1 MSGAVTRTLVAVAD
15 RSWVAFA
22 VLALLT
28 GVSTFGLFA
37 PQRWLERNRPAPEH
51 PAAPESAAPEPATP
65 PASSSPPQVT
75 AASAPP
81 PADSRFRLTDYD
93 VVVVAE
99 SERFFTPDGSRR
111 LRDVVESLRGLPE
124 VSDVLWMDDV
134 PPINLFS
141 LRDSVFPPATAS
153 QRLFDRARERA
164 LADPL
169 IGGQMLSEDG
179 RATLILIRLDWL
191 FVESDQA
198 ISDRIRDAAERA
210 AASRPGSDFTFTVG
224 GKIPTYV
231 EIQRSREQNEK
242 LYQFIGYGMAFL
254 MALLLFRELRVV
266 AIAAAVPAV
275 GVYWT
280 LGLLRLVGL
289 DDNPFNDIV
298 LPVLISMVGFADGI
312 HLLMEI
318 RRRQGEGT
326 SAALAA
332 PEALT
337 EVGGACFLTSL
348 TTAIGLG
355 SLGLASHE
363 VVREFG
369 WSCVIG
375 VGAAFI
381 AVAFLTPRACK
392 LLLSRADRRPPKRG
406 LADAGLAPVGR
417 IVDWALSH
425 RAAMACVGFVLT
437 IALCGVSATLR
448 PDQRLTSL
456 LPTDSEASR
465 ALARIE
471 HVTGGMES
479 GVVRIH
485 WTEDANRD
493 SDALLEVI
501 AAADAALRGEE
512 LIGSPMSLKSFVD
525 ALPGDPESSE
535 RMSLI
540 ELLPGAL
547 KRIFYEPENRQATV
561 TFRVRDVGIAAYGPV
576 FERVEAEL
584 SAIEAEYPQFDL
596 ELTGSAVERWRGL
609 YRVMLDL
616 FYSLGTATIV
626 IFVVLGIAYRSI
638 RLGLISLLPNFF
650 PLAFTGACLVAVG
663 LPLELSAVC
672 ALTVCLGIAVD
683 DTIHFLS
690 RYQVERRT
698 QSEVEA
704 IRTAFSKTGTALL
717 ATTLVIV
724 LGVSTIVFSGMREQR
739 IFAIITCL
747 TLGSALV
754 ADLLFLPPLLAVFSR
769 RDNRQSP

>member
-1 MSGAVTRTLVAVAD
+1 MSGAVTRKLVAVAE
-15 RSWVAFA
+15 RSWIA
-22 VLALLT
+22 VGILALLT
-28 GVSTFGLFA
+28 GISTFGLFA
-37 PQRWLERNRPAPEH
+37 PQAWLAWNLPETAADSPTASGPP
-51 PAAPESAAPEPATP
+51 PAASP
-65 PASSSPPQVT
+65 PASSTPS
-75 AASAPP
+75 SAPALP
-81 PADSRFRLTDYD
+81 PEDSRFRLADYD
-93 VVVVAE
+93 VIVVAE
-99 SERFFTPDGSRR
+99 SDRFFTPGGSQR
-111 LRDVVESLRGLPE
+111 LRDVVEALQALPE

-134 PPINLFS
+134 PPINVFS
-141 LRDSVFPPATAS
+141 LRESIFPPATAS
-153 QRLFDRARERA
+153 QRLFDRARSRA
-164 LADPL
+164 LDDPL

-179 RATLILIRLDWL
+179 RATLILLRLDWL
-191 FVESDQA
+191 FIESDRA
-198 ISDRIRDAAERA
+198 ISERVREAAERA
-210 AASRPGSDFTFTVG
+210 AASRPGNDFTFEVG

-231 EIQRSREQNEK
+231 EIQRSREENEK
-242 LYQFIGYGMAFL
+242 RYQFIGYGMAFL
-254 MALLLFRELRVV
+254 MALLLFRELRIV

-280 LGLLRLVGL
+280 LGLLRLIGL

-312 HLLMEI
+312 HVLMEI

-326 SAALAA
+326 GAAIAA

-375 VGAAFI
+375 VVAAFI
-381 AVAFLTPRACK
+381 AVALLTPRACK
-392 LLLSRADRRPPKRG
+392 LLLGRADTRPPKRG
-406 LADAGLAPVGR
+406 LADRWVAPVGR
-417 IVDWALSH
+417 LVDWSLSRRVSMTIVGVALV
-425 RAAMACVGFVLT
+425 AALLG
-437 IALCGVSATLR
+437 ISATLR

-465 ALARIE
+465 ALARLE

-479 GVVRIH
+479 GVIRIR
-485 WTEDANRD
+485 WTESVDRD
-493 SDALLEVI
+493 SDALLDVI
-501 AAADAALRGEE
+501 AAADEALRGEA

-525 ALPGDPESSE
+525 ALPGDPKASE
-535 RMSLI
+535 RMSLVD
-540 ELLPGAL
+540 LLPGSL
-547 KRIFYEPENRQATV
+547 KRIFYEPEKRQATV

-576 FERVEAEL
+576 FER
-584 SAIEAEYPQFDL
+584 IEAKLQAIQAERPDFDL
-596 ELTGSAVERWRGL
+596 SLTGTAVERWRGL

-616 FYSLGTATIV
+616 FYSLGTAAII
-626 IFVVLGIAYRSI
+626 IFLVLGIAYRSV
-638 RLGLISLLPNFF
+638 RLGLISLLPNIF

-690 RYQVERRT
+690 RYQVERQTR
-698 QSEVEA
+698 SEIEA
-704 IRTAFSKTGTALL
+704 IRTAFAKTGTALI

-724 LGVSTIVFSGMREQR
+724 LGVSTIIFSGMREQR

-769 RDNRQSP
+769 SRKPPPP